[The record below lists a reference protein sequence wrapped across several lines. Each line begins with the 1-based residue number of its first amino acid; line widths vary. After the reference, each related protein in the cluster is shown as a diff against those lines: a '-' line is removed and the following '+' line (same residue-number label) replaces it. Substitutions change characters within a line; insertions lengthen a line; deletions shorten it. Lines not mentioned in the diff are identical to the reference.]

1 MITCPI
7 LKKELCLGLNVC
19 KYFERDEGCVYEK
32 RDKAVYKK
40 MAEGEYRKE
49 KVKVKK
55 DES

>member
-1 MITCPI
+1 MTCPV